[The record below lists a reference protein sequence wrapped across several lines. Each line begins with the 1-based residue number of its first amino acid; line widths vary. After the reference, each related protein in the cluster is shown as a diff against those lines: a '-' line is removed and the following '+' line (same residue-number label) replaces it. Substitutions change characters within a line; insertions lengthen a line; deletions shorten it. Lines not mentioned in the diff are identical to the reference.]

1 MCLIKQI
8 SLVAMICVINLGV
21 CDGNRANDLPVNPKV
36 QPVVQLAAQPF
47 ALEDVRLLN
56 GPFKHAMEQ
65 NGKYLLFLEVDRL
78 LHNFRVNAGLPST
91 AQPLGGWERPNVELR
106 GHFVGHYMS
115 ACAKMYA
122 GTGNELYKLKA
133 DAVVAGL
140 AECQAKL
147 GTGYLSAFPESFID
161 RVETGQ
167 RVWAPYYTLHKILA
181 GLLDVYVYCGNT
193 QALAVACKF
202 GDWVA
207 ARTSRLTDEQMQ
219 AMLDTEYGGM
229 NEALAN
235 LYALTGDRKYLAV
248 ACRFNHQKVIG
259 PAQHGQD
266 NLTGLH
272 ANTQIPKFIGVA
284 RQYELTGT
292 ESLRA
297 AAEFFWRTVVRN
309 RSYVIGGHSDGEIFV
324 DTNRLSRMGWN
335 TAETCNTYNMLKLTR
350 HLFCWA
356 PRVEYADYYE
366 RALYNHILASQ
377 DPETGM
383 TCYYVPL
390 RAGGRKRFCEPY
402 NSFWCCTGTG
412 VENHSRYG
420 ESIYFHS
427 DNALYIALF
436 IASELNWRQ
445 NGVVIRQETRYPDEP
460 ATKLILSCAAPV
472 RFALNIRYP
481 AWARKGV
488 TVTLNGRKQPIKIDP
503 GNWIVLERTWRSG
516 DVVRVT
522 MPFPLYTDAF
532 ADNTNRF
539 AFLSGPV
546 VLAGAVA
553 DPPYPAVV
561 GTRQKVVENLRP
573 VPEKPNCFIGSAA
586 IFRRPTG
593 EGIQVVLEPF
603 YKIYDRPY
611 QVYWDSFTPAEWADQ
626 CRAYQTEQTRL
637 MEIQSRTVDAVVPGD
652 QASERAHNYRG
663 QRSHTGRFGE
673 RMYRDAAEGGWFA
686 WDLKVLPDQPQELV
700 IIHWGSDSGRR
711 FDVLVDEEKI
721 ASTELAG
728 EKPGEFYDRVFRLPA
743 VLVCGKT
750 NVTVKIQASPD
761 TWAGAVYGVRIQ
773 KIRAR
778 E

>member
-1 MCLIKQI
+1 MGLTKQF
-8 SLVAMICVINLGV
+8 SLVAVLCGINLSV
-21 CDGNRANDLPVNPKV
+21 CVGNHANDLPVKPKV
-36 QPVVQLAAQPF
+36 QPVVQLPVRPF
-47 ALEDVRLLN
+47 ALEHVRLLD

-65 NGKYLLFLEVDRL
+65 NGKYLLFLDVDRL

-106 GHFVGHYMS
+106 GHFVGHYIS
-115 ACAKMYA
+115 ACAMMYA
-122 GTGNELYKLKA
+122 STGNELYKLKA
-133 DAVVAGL
+133 DAVVSGL

-161 RVETGQ
+161 RVETSR

-202 GDWVA
+202 GDWVI
-207 ARTSRLTDEQMQ
+207 ARTDRLTDEQMQ

-235 LYALTGDRKYLAV
+235 LYALTGEQKYLAV
-248 ACRFNHQKVIG
+248 SRRFNHQKVIG

-284 RQYELTGT
+284 RQYELTGA

-309 RSYVIGGHSDGEIFV
+309 RSYVIGGHSDGEIFI

-377 DPETGM
+377 NPETGM

-390 RAGGRKRFCEPY
+390 RAGGRKRFGDPY

-412 VENHSRYG
+412 AENHSKYG

-427 DNALYIALF
+427 DNALYVMLY

-445 NGVVIRQETRYPDEP
+445 NGVVVRQETRYPDEP
-460 ATKLILSCAAPV
+460 ATKLVFSCAAPV
-472 RFALNIRYP
+472 RFTLNIRYP

-488 TVTLNGRKQPIKIDP
+488 TVTVNGRNHPIKIDP
-503 GNWIVLERTWRSG
+503 GNWIVLDRTWRSG
-516 DVVRVT
+516 DIVHVT
-522 MPFPLYTDAF
+522 MPFPLYTEAF
-532 ADNTNRF
+532 ADNPNRL
-539 AFLSGPV
+539 AFLCGPV
-546 VLAGAVA
+546 VLAAA
-553 DPPYPAVV
+553 AEDPPYPAVV
-561 GTRQKVVENLRP
+561 GTKQKAVERLKP
-573 VPEKPNCFIGSAA
+573 VPKKSNCFVGPGA
-586 IFRRPTG
+586 IFRRQTG
-593 EGIQVVLEPF
+593 EVIQVVLEPF

-611 QVYWDSFTPAEWADQ
+611 QVYWDSFTPTEWAER

-637 MEIQSRTVDAVVPGD
+637 TEIQSRTVDAVVPGD

-663 QRSHTGRFGE
+663 QRSHTGRLGE

-686 WDLKVLPDQPQELV
+686 WDLKVLPDQPQDLV
-700 IIHWGSDSGRR
+700 ITYWGSDSGRR
-711 FDVLVDEEKI
+711 FDVFVDDEKI
-721 ASTELAG
+721 ASAELTG
-728 EKPGEFYDRVFRLPA
+728 DKPGEFYDRVFRLPA
-743 VLVCGKT
+743 ALVGGKT
-750 NVTVKIQASPD
+750 NVTVKIQASSD

-773 KIRAR
+773 KIHAQD
-778 E
+778 